1 MEKLSIKKSLRLLE
15 KMIARFTMLGFILF
29 IIILLSSKSADAQT
43 IEYIDVNS
51 FKVIESPENYYH
63 VDSQGVYNG
72 PFKLKQTYQDG
83 SVLLI
88 RGYMYNGK
96 RCGKVVYKLDN
107 QIVAIRQY
115 NTEGVLVRSTRIRP
129 NASGIKNT
137 YLAEN

>member
-15 KMIARFTMLGFILF
+15 KMIARFTMLGFIIF
-29 IIILLSSKSADAQT
+29 IIILMSSKSADAQT
-43 IEYIDVNS
+43 IECIDVNS
-51 FKVIESPENYYH
+51 FKVIESPGNYYH

-72 PFKLKQTYQDG
+72 PFKLKETYQDG
-83 SVLLI
+83 SVLLV

-129 NASGIKNT
+129 NASGIKNP